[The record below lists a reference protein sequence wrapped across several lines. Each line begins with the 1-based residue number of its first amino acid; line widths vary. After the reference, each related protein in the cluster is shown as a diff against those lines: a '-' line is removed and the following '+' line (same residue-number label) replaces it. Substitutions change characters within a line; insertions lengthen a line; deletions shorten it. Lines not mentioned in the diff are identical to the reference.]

1 MLFGRMDFFLV
12 LSRWIQYIWV
22 HLTTMHLTEFYLAA
36 GAGTSIGSSTFRSEP
51 VVHGEQA
58 WD

>member
-1 MLFGRMDFFLV
+1 MDFFLV

-36 GAGTSIGSSTFRSEP
+36 GAGTFIGSSTFRSEP